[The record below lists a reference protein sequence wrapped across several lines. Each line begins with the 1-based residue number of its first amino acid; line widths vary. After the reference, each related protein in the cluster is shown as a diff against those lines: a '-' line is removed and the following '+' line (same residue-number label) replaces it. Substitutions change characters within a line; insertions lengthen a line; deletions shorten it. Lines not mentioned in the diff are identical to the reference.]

1 MRRIVPLGGGGLAD
15 PGLLSQILEMTG
27 KDRPR
32 VCYVPTASGDPVEA
46 IEQFHAT
53 LPSDRAV
60 ATDLALFRMDGR
72 NPREVLLAQDVIYV
86 GGGSTANMLAV
97 WRVHGVDRVMVEAWE
112 RGIVLTGASAGAICW
127 FEDGVTD
134 SFRPALDPLG
144 DGLGFL
150 PGSFCP
156 HWDSEVLR
164 KPVYHGLVDS
174 GRITPGLAADDF
186 AGPVFE
192 GTELIGVVSS
202 RPDAGVYRVLP
213 GGRADPVR
221 PTRSP

>member
-1 MRRIVPLGGGGLAD
+1 
-15 PGLLSQILEMTG
+15 
-27 KDRPR
+27 
-32 VCYVPTASGDPVEA
+32 
-46 IEQFHAT
+46 
-53 LPSDRAV
+53 V

-72 NPREVLLAQDVIYV
+72 DPRQVLLEQDVIYV

-97 WRVHGVDRVMVEAWE
+97 WRVHGVDGMMAEAWE
-112 RGIVLTGASAGAICW
+112 SGIVLTGASAGAICW

>member
-1 MRRIVPLGGGGLAD
+1 VRRIVPLGGGGLSD
-15 PGLLSQILEMTG
+15 PALLGQILEMTG

-32 VCYVPTASGDPVEA
+32 ICYVPTASGDPVEA
-46 IEQFHAT
+46 IEQFHAVI
-53 LPSDRAV
+53 PSDRAV

-72 NPREVLLAQDVIYV
+72 DPREVLLAQDVIYV

-97 WRVHGVDRVMVEAWE
+97 WRVHGVDRVMAEAWE

-134 SFRPALDPLG
+134 SFGPSLDALG

-156 HWDSEVLR
+156 HWDSEELR
-164 KPVYHGLVDS
+164 KPVYHELVDS
-174 GRITPGLAADDF
+174 GRLVPGIAADDY

-192 GTELIGVVSS
+192 GTELIGVVRS
-202 RPDAGVYRVLP
+202 RPGAGVYRVAP
-213 GGRADPVR
+213 GGVTEEITTP
-221 PTRSP
+221 

>member
-60 ATDLALFRMDGR
+60 ASDLALFRMDGR
-72 NPREVLLAQDVIYV
+72 DPREVLLEQDVIYV

-97 WRVHGVDRVMVEAWE
+97 WRVHGVDRVMAEAWE

-127 FEDGVTD
+127 FEDGLTD
-134 SFRPALDPLG
+134 SHR
-144 DGLGFL
+144 L
-150 PGSFCP
+150 PGSSWRRP
-156 HWDSEVLR
+156 HSKRARLGNENTFHRALSCVSE
-164 KPVYHGLVDS
+164 P
-174 GRITPGLAADDF
+174 ITN
-186 AGPVFE
+186 
-192 GTELIGVVSS
+192 
-202 RPDAGVYRVLP
+202 R
-213 GGRADPVR
+213 
-221 PTRSP
+221 